1 MAHGISMRQQY
12 IDIIME
18 RTGNNVRNLSFLN
31 TLSIDELSNLANDS
45 FEDEVEFAG
54 EIFDIED
61 IDFN

>member
-1 MAHGISMRQQY
+1 MAHGISIRQQY

-31 TLSIDELSNLANDS
+31 SLGLDELSNLANDS
-45 FEDEVEFAG
+45 FEDEVELAG
-54 EIFDIED
+54 EVFDIED